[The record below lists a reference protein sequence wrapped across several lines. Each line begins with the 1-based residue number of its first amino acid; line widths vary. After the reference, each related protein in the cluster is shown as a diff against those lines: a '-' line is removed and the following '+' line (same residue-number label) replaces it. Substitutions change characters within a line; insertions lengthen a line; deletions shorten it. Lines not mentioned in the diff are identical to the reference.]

1 MRLLPRCVPGT
12 NRREDS
18 VIIKGA
24 DMDRAGQPWPEA
36 DHVASGMRKQI
47 NPACFVCEHVNEQA
61 GS

>member
-1 MRLLPRCVPGT
+1 M
-12 NRREDS
+12 
-18 VIIKGA
+18 IIKGA

-47 NPACFVCEHVNEQA
+47 NPACFVCEHVNEQG

>member
-1 MRLLPRCVPGT
+1 MCVCYLTACVEPIVEKT
-12 NRREDS
+12 

-24 DMDRAGQPWPEA
+24 DMDRAGQPRPED

-47 NPACFVCEHVNEQA
+47 NPACFVCEHVNKQG